1 MTAQISPINF
11 SGSGR
16 VLKLSWEIWAVLPSA
31 HSLLSHIIYS
41 HLPHRGGPT
50 FAKSSSS
57 PPSASLLCDL
67 SPSVQCIDFC
77 LRTCKAAAG
86 GEKFCT
92 KIAMSRRV
100 IEASKPSDRSCLWSL
115 RSSCTLEISHLHLH
129 QWPACLLVADTFQSL
144 REVIP
149 KLKASSMYVVAQ
161 DLIAMSLAHWL
172 KGMRTDIKANLC
184 STGLRST
191 SLNWHCSTG
200 TLLPGSR
207 TGITG
212 FYWSFEIFW
221 CIE

>member
-1 MTAQISPINF
+1 MSCPSLCSFPPISHNLLPPSSSGWSNIRQIILITTIGITAVWPVTISAVHWLLF
-11 SGSGR
+11 EDMQSSGR
-16 VLKLSWEIWAVLPSA
+16 
-31 HSLLSHIIYS
+31 
-41 HLPHRGGPT
+41 
-50 FAKSSSS
+50 
-57 PPSASLLCDL
+57 
-67 SPSVQCIDFC
+67 
-77 LRTCKAAAG
+77 

-115 RSSCTLEISHLHLH
+115 RSTCTLEISHLHLH

-149 KLKASSMYVVAQ
+149 KLKASSMYVVAR

-200 TLLPGSR
+200 SLLPGSR
-207 TGITG
+207 TGITS